1 MESARQHTPTTGPVP
16 ATESY
21 EPPAVTY
28 LGDLADL
35 TRAEKTVGEADG
47 STFLGLDIGS

>member
-1 MESARQHTPTTGPVP
+1 MENAGQSTAASDHVP
-16 ATESY
+16 PAY

-28 LGDLADL
+28 LGDFADL
-35 TRAEKTVGEADG
+35 TRAEKTVGLTDG